1 MAPVKPASSFG
12 TRLSRSSSLAHPV
25 GLRSRHLGEP
35 IDYAPQAPPVNLSA
49 PQPARAS
56 VFMSA
61 PPGWDG
67 DWHPTPRRQ
76 IVFYLAG
83 EVEVEASD
91 GEARRF
97 GPGGVTL
104 GDNVYE
110 DGSARQFAD
119 CYGPTWGRHKD
130 RTRPAPG
137 NHDYGTCLLYTSPSP
152 RDS

>member
-1 MAPVKPASSFG
+1 MTYARIYADAAGESHFEDVVAPLAPV
-12 TRLSRSSSLAHPV
+12 
-25 GLRSRHLGEP
+25 
-35 IDYAPQAPPVNLSA
+35 DYAPPAPPVNLSA
-49 PQPARAS
+49 PEPARAF

-104 GDNVYE
+104 GE
-110 DGSARQFAD
+110 DTTGKGHRSRVVGEVEA
-119 CYGPTWGRHKD
+119 
-130 RTRPAPG
+130 
-137 NHDYGTCLLYTSPSP
+137 LLAVVQLV
-152 RDS
+152 D